1 MKQVVF
7 ADRLVNAFVHNG
19 LVRLDLAVFAGT
31 TQDKEGKPAIQLE
44 PTHQLVMPIEAFA
57 AAVAAQDKV
66 LKELAAFEQRRREAA
81 VAAAQNAPA
90 EAIK

>member
-7 ADRLVNAFVHNG
+7 ADRLVNAYVHNG

-31 TQDKEGKPAIQLE
+31 AQDKDGKPTIQLE
-44 PTHQLVMPIEAFA
+44 STHQLVMPIEAFA

-66 LKELAAFEQRRREAA
+66 LKELAAFEQRRRDAA
-81 VAAAQNAPA
+81 ATAAQNLPA
-90 EAIK
+90 EAAK